1 MPIESSRND
10 PRNVWQNQPTGEFNV
25 STDLLRDK
33 ANRLYAKGRFMAL
46 FGLCTGLIGGTFF
59 AVVAL
64 RAHEALARGG
74 WGLISLWA
82 FYLAYQ
88 SYRRDRPSE
97 LEAGAPVG
105 ASLEF
110 CRTEL
115 EKRRDLLRHFWRR
128 SGLALCLLGLAL
140 VVGPAFVL
148 AFKSPRLL
156 VNAVPFFGLLIAWG
170 VAVLNIR
177 KRQQREIQRDIDELR
192 AYERQNPA

>member
-1 MPIESSRND
+1 MPNESPMND
-10 PRNVWQNQPTGEFNV
+10 PRNVWQNQPREEFSV

-46 FGLCTGLIGGTFF
+46 FGLCTGLVGGVFF

-64 RAHEALARGG
+64 RAHESLARLGL
-74 WGLISLWA
+74 GLISVWA

-110 CRTEL
+110 YRTEL
-115 EKRRDLLRHFWRR
+115 EKRRDHLRHFWRR
-128 SGLALCLLGLAL
+128 TGLPLCFLGLAL
-140 VVGPAFVL
+140 VVGPALVL
-148 AFKSPRLL
+148 AFKAPRLL
-156 VNAVPFFGLLIAWG
+156 VNAIPFFVLMMGWG
-170 VAVLNIR
+170 VAVVVMNR
-177 KRQQREIQRDIDELR
+177 RERASLARDIEELR
-192 AYERQNPA
+192 AYERRST